1 MCIHRPEAYTSGDIK
16 YIIRILLQI
25 RLDRVGDFIARDIE
39 NAIESTL
46 SALNE
51 ETWET
56 EVDISIMDENLV
68 LCNLRI
74 LTIFILLYIYIRI
87 VTRTCSKYHQSILRP
102 SITSTDHQNNETYL

>member
-1 MCIHRPEAYTSGDIK
+1 MNDILIVNICVVCIHRPEAYTLGDIK

-51 ETWET
+51 ETWKT
-56 EVDISIMDENLV
+56 EVGISIMDGNLV
-68 LCNLRI
+68 FMQFEKSDHFYS
-74 LTIFILLYIYIRI
+74 FIYIYIYI
-87 VTRTCSKYHQSILRP
+87 YIHLNSYENLQQV
-102 SITSTDHQNNETYL
+102 